1 MTLGRH
7 PRRVTAL
14 VPNGTNAEMPNVR
27 VFVVDDDSAVRLAL
41 ASLLRSAGW
50 EVELFGSADE
60 LLARPSTDA
69 PDCLVLDVELPG
81 LSGLDLQDR
90 LAERRWDSPIVFITG
105 RGDIPMTVRAMKAGA
120 LEFLTKPLLDE
131 ALLRAIGEAIA
142 KRSDARQLRAEVA
155 EIREAYASLS
165 PREREVMALV
175 VEGLLNKQ
183 AAAQLGTTE
192 ITVKQQRGRVMR
204 KMQAGSLAELVRMAE
219 KLKSLTPDDG

>member
-1 MTLGRH
+1 
-7 PRRVTAL
+7 
-14 VPNGTNAEMPNVR
+14 MPNVR
-27 VFVVDDDSAVRLAL
+27 VFVVDDDSAVRSAL

-60 LLARPSTDA
+60 LLARASTDA

-81 LSGLDLQDR
+81 LSGLDLQDQ

-131 ALLRAIGEAIA
+131 DLLRAVGEAVA
-142 KRSDARQLRAEVA
+142 KRSTAQQLRAEIV
-155 EIREAYASLS
+155 EIRETYASLS

-175 VEGLLNKQ
+175 VKGLLNKQ
-183 AAAQLGTTE
+183 VAAQLGTTE

-204 KMQAGSLAELVRMAE
+204 KMRAGSLAELVRMAE
-219 KLKSLTPDDG
+219 KLKSLSPDDG